1 MPKLLLKSMDTLS
14 SRASSATLSLSLRS
28 SSIEEE
34 EVIVGGAGSEE
45 VALSSVPII
54 PSCELLVEAR
64 GSGSGG
70 EDGGEDCGG
79 SGAPSITVLGS
90 CIIRG

>member
-1 MPKLLLKSMDTLS
+1 MLKPMNTLS

-34 EVIVGGAGSEE
+34 EVKVGGAGSEE

-54 PSCELLVEAR
+54 PSRDLLVEAI
-64 GSGSGG
+64 GSCGG
-70 EDGGEDCGG
+70 DEGGGEDCGG
-79 SGAPSITVLGS
+79 SGAFSITVLGS
-90 CIIRG
+90 FIIRW

>member
-45 VALSSVPII
+45 VALSSVPIM

-64 GSGSGG
+64 GSCGG
-70 EDGGEDCGG
+70 EEGGGEDCSG

>member
-1 MPKLLLKSMDTLS
+1 MNTLS

-34 EVIVGGAGSEE
+34 EVIAGGAGSEE
-45 VALSSVPII
+45 VALSSVPIM

-64 GSGSGG
+64 GSCGG
-70 EDGGEDCGG
+70 DEGGEDCGG

-90 CIIRG
+90 YIIRG

>member
-1 MPKLLLKSMDTLS
+1 MNTLS

-34 EVIVGGAGSEE
+34 EVIAGGAGSEE
-45 VALSSVPII
+45 VALSSVPTM

-64 GSGSGG
+64 GSC
-70 EDGGEDCGG
+70 GGEDCGG

-90 CIIRG
+90 YIIRG